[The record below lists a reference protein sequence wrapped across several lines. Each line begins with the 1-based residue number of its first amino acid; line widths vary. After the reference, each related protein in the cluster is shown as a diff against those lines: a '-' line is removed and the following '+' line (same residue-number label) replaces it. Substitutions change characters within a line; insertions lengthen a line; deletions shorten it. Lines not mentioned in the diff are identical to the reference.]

1 MYKLIHVI
9 ITYLI
14 IEDPQGR
21 LVGGKEIVWYLR
33 HNLCNQE
40 TKKLVLNNILTKI
53 IGKFKIK
60 IKKYQKVRE
69 MK

>member
-40 TKKLVLNNILTKI
+40 TKKLVPNNILTKI
-53 IGKFKIK
+53 IGKFKRK